1 MMSRVAELDKIVDE
15 YHGLKNIPD
24 KFIED
29 IQQDFSCEIMKKHLD
44 FPGREVLEL
53 GYGEGIISEF
63 LRKQNCRLTIV
74 EGSKKLVRVA
84 QAAGFTVE
92 DALFEDY
99 VPRKPYDIV
108 LANHVLEHVDDP
120 IRVLK
125 RMRGWLKPRGQIF
138 AIVPNSESLHRHVG
152 LAMGLQKKLD
162 DLSPRDHLVGHQR
175 VYSLSELEAD
185 FEDSGFR
192 VLHKGG
198 YFLKIFANAAMVEF
212 SPEMIKGFNLL
223 SQDFPPEICANI
235 YVVADLD

>member
-1 MMSRVAELDKIVDE
+1 MSRVDELDKIVDE
-15 YHGLKNIPD
+15 YHGSKDIPD

-29 IQQDFSCEIMKKHLD
+29 IQQDFSCEIMKKHLH
-44 FPGREVLEL
+44 FPDQEVLEL

-63 LRKQNCRLTIV
+63 LRKQRCRLTIV

-84 QAAGFTVE
+84 QAAGFHVE
-92 DALFEDY
+92 DSLFEDY

-138 AIVPNSESLHRHVG
+138 AIVPNSESLHRHIG

-175 VYSLSELEAD
+175 VYSLRELEAD
-185 FEDSGFR
+185 FVDSGLK
-192 VLHKGG
+192 VLYKGG
-198 YFLKIFANAAMVEF
+198 YFLKFFANGSMLEF
-212 SPEMIKGFNLL
+212 SHELIKGFNEL
-223 SQDFPPEICANI
+223 SRDFPPELCANI
-235 YVVADLD
+235 YVTAEPA